1 VIDTHVPAKL
11 AHIRPCTPPEL
22 LDRAFWVFGQRPG
35 LFLACALVTTLPGL
49 FCLAAYTESV
59 EASSS
64 PLKMAFYVLLF
75 LLAELADAC
84 GTAAAYQT
92 ALHPDRP
99 LKLEPLLNATFARL
113 GIYVLTRMMM
123 FFPVVWFGLF
133 IPTRLLISET
143 AGTQNTALMLLAAAG
158 VLLALR
164 LFTQWVLVSAVVLV
178 ERIGH
183 FKALQRSSALM
194 GWRYESP
201 FWGDG
206 PAARLMLLCLPPLL
220 ASLGLAGLCILIYY
234 QVAGAGAVNTWARN
248 GLGLFFLFS
257 ATTGLASAL
266 WWPGLAV
273 LYIENLIR
281 REAFDIQ
288 VMLLERQSED

>member
-1 VIDTHVPAKL
+1 MV
-11 AHIRPCTPPEL
+11 
-22 LDRAFWVFGQRPG
+22 
-35 LFLACALVTTLPGL
+35 CALVTALPGV
-49 FCLAAYTESV
+49 FCLAAFTESV

-99 LKLEPLLNATFARL
+99 LKVEPLLNAAFARL
-113 GIYVLTRMMM
+113 GIYVFTRMLV
-123 FFPVVWFGLF
+123 FLPVVWFGLF
-133 IPTRLLISET
+133 IPMRLLVSET
-143 AGTQNTALMLLAAAG
+143 PATQNVALMFLAAAG

-164 LFTQWVLVSAVVLV
+164 LFTQWILASAIVLV
-178 ERIGH
+178 ERLGH
-183 FKALQRSSALM
+183 FKALQRSSTLM
-194 GWRYESP
+194 TWHYESP
-201 FWGDG
+201 FRGDG
-206 PAARLMLLCLPPLL
+206 PATRLMLLCLAPILI
-220 ASLGLAGLCILIYY
+220 SIGLTGLCALIYY
-234 QVAGAGAVNTWARN
+234 QFAGADALNAWAHN
-248 GLGLFFLFS
+248 GLGPFFLFS
-257 ATTGLASAL
+257 ATTGLASAV

-288 VMLLERQSED
+288 VMLLDRQSEG